1 MTGPGRL
8 KFDAAVAACRL
19 HSLVLAEAASRL
31 PATFSAADM
40 ALIDSELR
48 RSLDQAAYRFMKLQ
62 DSLGEKVLPGVLSL
76 TLDPLPP
83 EAPFAEKLQR
93 LERLGVL
100 ESVDTWRLLREVR
113 NALAHDY
120 PENPALQAAALSR
133 LLEGVADLLALWAG
147 VDRYVSER
155 LG

>member
-1 MTGPGRL
+1 
-8 KFDAAVAACRL
+8 
-19 HSLVLAEAASRL
+19 
-31 PATFSAADM
+31 
-40 ALIDSELR
+40 
-48 RSLDQAAYRFMKLQ
+48 MKLQ

-93 LERLGVL
+93 LEHLGVL
-100 ESVDTWRLLREVR
+100 GSVDTWRMVREVR
-113 NALAHDY
+113 DALAHDY
-120 PENPALQAAALSR
+120 PENAALQAAALSR
-133 LLEGVADLLALWAG
+133 LLKGVADLLALWAG

>member
-8 KFDAAVAACRL
+8 KFDAAVAECRL